1 MYSNLCL
8 RHILK
13 DSTSSELVSIKRTA
27 CSMAGLSN
35 SSVQKLE
42 SSPLSHCLPVQS
54 REKNAQWEVH
64 PIPRQLSK
72 RTEGKLCKGFFFH
85 YWKIL
90 DHHLPLVTQRTTTVY
105 MESALPKKTAGVFC
119 LVLQISVHSSSW
131 ATTTAVCFRNGP
143 LLFWVW
149 VDQISIISRH
159 VFPNMPTPL

>member
-1 MYSNLCL
+1 MPKRKKKRKKKKMYSNLCL

-105 MESALPKKTAGVFC
+105 MESALPKKTAGVFVWFYKSLC
-119 LVLQISVHSSSW
+119 IQV
-131 ATTTAVCFRNGP
+131 AGP
-143 LLFWVW
+143 LQLQSALGTAPYCFEFEWT
-149 VDQISIISRH
+149 RY
-159 VFPNMPTPL
+159 L